1 MKVNIDSVESA
12 KKAQEIIRK
21 SNQNE
26 ARAQHQKQRD
36 QLLEEYTQEREAF
49 DKKWESAMPTI
60 EAFNKEANELA
71 SKFNKRMKELDKE
84 ARTL

>member
-1 MKVNIDSVESA
+1 
-12 KKAQEIIRK
+12 
-21 SNQNE
+21 
-26 ARAQHQKQRD
+26 
-36 QLLEEYTQEREAF
+36 
-49 DKKWESAMPTI
+49 MPTI